1 MFIFMGILDKTILL
15 RKLCPHL
22 IFWLWW
28 NGNPCSGLMC
38 AGECVTLSG
47 WDGFA
52 HLLFIVSCSNW
63 LIQASYVQIVRRETT
78 TVRQLKG

>member
-1 MFIFMGILDKTILL
+1 MFIFMGISDEAILL

-22 IFWLWW
+22 IFLFQW
-28 NGNPCSGLMC
+28 NGDLCSGLMC
-38 AGECVTLSG
+38 ASECVTQSG

-63 LIQASYVQIVRRETT
+63 LIQASYVQTVRKATT
-78 TVRQLKG
+78 TLR